1 MNDKYLDEIKKILDD
16 YYEIYISYLEAI
28 RSGNQKRESL
38 KNRIQNLNTSMS
50 NFFMQPHE
58 QLDLQ
63 SKQVKNVLESLL
75 TLQNTHDKLLRNDTI
90 YMNRINEYS
99 NIQNSLN
106 TLKNTLNNEVEK
118 ERNKFDADVIR
129 KISVFNNALGRKI
142 AEPRIWVNRMQ
153 NKWNNLFINTQE
165 QISEIENDDV
175 RETMQRLMQVQE
187 IQEELRKIS
196 RIIVGQNVPEA
207 RINLR
212 SQLRQLEDE
221 LEPRINDL
229 YLVSYELRDAIR
241 NLEDIRTSQPKL
253 RKIDFNMRK
262 LTKLKDETNQNIS
275 ELKKIISELKGIIAG
290 RHDNTHRDNNYKKP
304 PEPPASAALA
314 VNQYEFD
321 YSEETNTHKRK
332 TDMQEPYHQ
341 NKKIRV

>member
-1 MNDKYLDEIKKILDD
+1 
-16 YYEIYISYLEAI
+16 
-28 RSGNQKRESL
+28 
-38 KNRIQNLNTSMS
+38 
-50 NFFMQPHE
+50 
-58 QLDLQ
+58 
-63 SKQVKNVLESLL
+63 
-75 TLQNTHDKLLRNDTI
+75 
-90 YMNRINEYS
+90 
-99 NIQNSLN
+99 
-106 TLKNTLNNEVEK
+106 
-118 ERNKFDADVIR
+118 
-129 KISVFNNALGRKI
+129 
-142 AEPRIWVNRMQ
+142 
-153 NKWNNLFINTQE
+153 
-165 QISEIENDDV
+165 
-175 RETMQRLMQVQE
+175 MQVQE

-196 RIIVGQNVPEA
+196 RIIVGQNVAEA

-275 ELKKIISELKGIIAG
+275 ELKKIISELKGLISD
-290 RHDNTHRDNNYKKP
+290 RHENTNRDDNYKKD
-304 PEPPASAALA
+304 PPAPAALA

>member
-28 RSGNQKRESL
+28 RRGNQKRESL
-38 KNRIQNLNTSMS
+38 NNRIQNLNTSMS
-50 NFFMQPHE
+50 NYFMQPHE

-175 RETMQRLMQVQE
+175 RETMQR
-187 IQEELRKIS
+187 
-196 RIIVGQNVPEA
+196 
-207 RINLR
+207 
-212 SQLRQLEDE
+212 
-221 LEPRINDL
+221 
-229 YLVSYELRDAIR
+229 
-241 NLEDIRTSQPKL
+241 
-253 RKIDFNMRK
+253 
-262 LTKLKDETNQNIS
+262 
-275 ELKKIISELKGIIAG
+275 
-290 RHDNTHRDNNYKKP
+290 
-304 PEPPASAALA
+304 
-314 VNQYEFD
+314 
-321 YSEETNTHKRK
+321 
-332 TDMQEPYHQ
+332 
-341 NKKIRV
+341 